1 MDELSNYSKNL
12 TVQTFDKNIKPSFH
26 LFVININFKKIK
38 KTKDYFIK
46 YFVKKKIFTQQHY
59 IPSYKIKIYDEI
71 AKKFPGS
78 EKYIKNSIS
87 IPIFVGLTLKQ
98 QNKIIKTIKKLI
110 KT

>member
-46 YFVKKKIFTQQHY
+46 YFVKKKYLLSNIISQFINLKFMMKLLKIFLDQKN
-59 IPSYKIKIYDEI
+59 ILKIQLV
-71 AKKFPGS
+71 FQ
-78 EKYIKNSIS
+78 
-87 IPIFVGLTLKQ
+87 FLWV
-98 QNKIIKTIKKLI
+98 
-110 KT
+110 